1 MRATKEQWWRRRF
14 QKRANPPPLLH
25 LHLDGNDDDYD
36 DDGDDGDDND
46 CQFGGAS
53 FSKVPSLENSD
64 SKSGDQSMLLL
75 FVLKMC
81 SMYLT
86 HCNALKTKFKKAIS

>member
-1 MRATKEQWWRRRF
+1 MVMMMIMMMMVMMVMIMI
-14 QKRANPPPLLH
+14 ANLE
-25 LHLDGNDDDYD
+25 GT
-36 DDGDDGDDND
+36 
-46 CQFGGAS
+46 S